1 MEGIEVTK
9 NLAKNPVIAW
19 IKKHPAASAGILG
32 GSLLLV
38 YLFKPEETG
47 GGDFEE
53 LTGATG
59 YPAANSVID
68 SGLTGGTGGT
78 LTGGNGSDYL
88 SGSGSLWPDTLG
100 PDYLT
105 DIFNDIDDL
114 TAKDLISQDEMA
126 LRGMPQQLVYEDNI
140 TIPTNTA
147 AADIV
152 ARLIRNSLTAR
163 QIYDRTG
170 SWNDPAI
177 AALNAENIDL
187 SSSLGGSYNPS
198 TGVHD
203 LSSTDA
209 AASVRAMMAANSAKA
224 KAIYEQ
230 SGSWSDPAIKALNEE
245 NQLLG
250 KTIGLVYNPVT
261 GTYSAGSGV
270 NTGTTT
276 TINTSKPKTT
286 TGTKTPI
293 VGGRPV
299 KTTIVNKDGTKTQP
313 KATDLGNGTVRG
325 TDGKIYA
332 KNDSTNAAMKAGV
345 WAV

>member
-9 NLAKNPVIAW
+9 SLAKNPVIAW

-53 LTGATG
+53 LTDASP
-59 YPAANSVID
+59 YPADNSVID
-68 SGLTGGTGGT
+68 SGAAGGTGGS
-78 LTGGNGSDYL
+78 LTGETGSGNLWPDTTGSDYL
-88 SGSGSLWPDTLG
+88 E
-100 PDYLT
+100 
-105 DIFNDIDDL
+105 DIFADIDDL
-114 TAKDLISQDEMA
+114 IAEDIITQDELA
-126 LRGMPQQLVYEDNI
+126 LYEMPQQIIYEDET

-187 SSSLGGSYNPS
+187 SGSLGGSYNPS

-209 AASVRAMMAANSAKA
+209 AASVRAMMTANSAKA

-293 VGGRPV
+293 VGGPAV